1 MTIVS
6 RWKGFASVSLA
17 FWLSAAL
24 AAPAQAMPVDSDGG
38 PSIRRP
44 PPLQLSPADRAI
56 YAQAFRL
63 ANAERFDEARALS
76 QTAQDPRLQK
86 MVLWLDLSTPR
97 DDKGSFPIIATFLA
111 KNADWPGRGALQLHA
126 EMVMPANMPDEQLL
140 AWFDRYPALTVSG
153 AMRQAAAL
161 ERRGSVED
169 ALAVARATWVGQR
182 FSGTE
187 ESAFLARYGR
197 KLSREDHEA
206 RLDRLLWKRD
216 FRGAARQARRL
227 GAGHVALAEARH
239 QLALNRPGVDAA
251 IRRVP
256 QELQNDHGMTFE
268 RARWRQKRGRYAD
281 VVELLDPPAPDA
293 PEAER
298 WWSLR
303 HWTIRQALLQGD
315 ISVAY
320 RVASNHGMSEGVGFS
335 EAEWLAG
342 WIALR
347 FLNEPGF
354 AYRHFA
360 RLHEGVSTPVSL
372 GRGAFWAGEA
382 AHALA
387 QSRGDM
393 AWWVRA
399 QQWYEAASAHDT
411 SYYGQLAARR
421 LGRDPVIN
429 LAARSAPSDEI
440 RNSFYDSELVTI
452 VRLLQEAGASELME
466 RFLFRLIFLAETGKD
481 YALVAELADS
491 VGRPDLAMRT
501 ARSARGD
508 GIILPGYLFP
518 SMDLPNQPEPEQA
531 LLLALIRQESGF
543 YQEAVSRAGARGL
556 MQIMPATAKQVA
568 QQIRVAYNGDKL
580 LSDPEYNILLG
591 RTYLSDLLDRFGGS
605 YVLALAGYNAGPA
618 RVNGWIGAFG
628 NPRDPAVDVIDWIE
642 SIPIDET
649 RNYVQRILEGLSAYR
664 QQLGTALDTAGGLP
678 DLAPFAM
685 PVIPAAVDGNLSC
698 CL

>member
-1 MTIVS
+1 MTIISCRKDLV
-6 RWKGFASVSLA
+6 SVSLA
-17 FWLSAAL
+17 IWLSAVL
-24 AAPAQAMPVDSDGG
+24 ATPAQTMPVDSDGG
-38 PSIRRP
+38 PTIRQP
-44 PPLQLSPADRAI
+44 PPLQLSPADRTI

-63 ANAERFDEARALS
+63 ANAERFDEARALA
-76 QTAQDPRLQK
+76 QTAQDSRLQK
-86 MVLWLDLSTPR
+86 VVLWLDLSTPR
-97 DDKGSFPIIATFLA
+97 ADNGSFPIIATFLA
-111 KNADWPGRGALQLHA
+111 KNPDWPGRGALQLHA
-126 EMVMPANMPDEQLL
+126 EMVMPSNMPGEQLL
-140 AWFDRYPALTVSG
+140 AWFDKYPALTVPG

-161 ERRGSVED
+161 ERSGRAEE
-169 ALAVARATWVGQR
+169 ALALARATWVRQR

-187 ESAFLARYGR
+187 ESAFLARYGSR
-197 KLSREDHEA
+197 LNREDHGA
-206 RLDRLLWKRD
+206 RLDRQLWQRD

-227 GAGHVALAEARH
+227 GAGHIALAEARH

-256 QELQNDHGMTFE
+256 QELQNDHGLTFE

-281 VVELLDPPAPDA
+281 VVDLLDPPAPDA

-298 WWSLR
+298 WWPLR

-320 RVASNHGMSEGVGFS
+320 RIASNHGMNEGVGFA

-342 WIALR
+342 WISLR
-347 FLNEPGF
+347 FLNEPGL
-354 AYRHFA
+354 AYRHFTT
-360 RLHEGVSTPVSL
+360 LHDGVSTPVSL

-382 AHALA
+382 ARALA
-387 QSRGDM
+387 QSSGDL

-399 QQWYEAASAHDT
+399 HQWYEAASAHDT

-429 LAARSAPSDEI
+429 LVARSAPSDET
-440 RNSFYDSELVTI
+440 RNSFYNSELVTI
-452 VRLLQEAGASELME
+452 VHLLREVGASELME
-466 RFLFRLIFLAETGKD
+466 RFLFRLIFLAETGKE

-518 SMDLPNQPEPEQA
+518 SMSLPEQPEPEQA

-568 QQIRVAYNGDKL
+568 RQIQVAYNGDKL
-580 LSDPEYNILLG
+580 LSDPDYNILLG
-591 RTYLSDLLDRFGGS
+591 RTYLSDLLDRFSGS
-605 YVLALAGYNAGPA
+605 YVLALAAYNAGPA
-618 RVNGWIGAFG
+618 RVKGWIGAFG
-628 NPRDPAVDVIDWIE
+628 DPRNPAVDVIDWIE

-664 QQLGTALDTAGGLP
+664 QQLGTVLDSTGGLP
-678 DLAPFAM
+678 DLQPFALPVM
-685 PVIPAAVDGNLSC
+685 PAVVDANLSC